1 MVEQRINKDDCI
13 RDSFWD
19 LVVEYGSQC
28 RSKEDKQ
35 NAAKK
40 LSENFDWC
48 ISNEWHEGSN
58 GICFTLEVALSEW
71 HEKTKQK

>member
-1 MVEQRINKDDCI
+1 MVEQRIDKDDYI
-13 RDSFWD
+13 RGSFWD

-28 RSKEDKQ
+28 RSEKDKQ
-35 NAAKK
+35 NAVKK

-48 ISNEWHEGSN
+48 ISNEWHEGPN
-58 GICFTLEVALSEW
+58 GICFTLEMALSEW